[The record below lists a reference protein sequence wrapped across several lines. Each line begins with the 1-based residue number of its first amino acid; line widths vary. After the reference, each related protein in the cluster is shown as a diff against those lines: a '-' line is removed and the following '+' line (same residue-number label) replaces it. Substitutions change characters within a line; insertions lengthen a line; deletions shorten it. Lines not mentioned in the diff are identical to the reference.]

1 MTLYLKN
8 YITPEGEQAI
18 RNFKYKGSSSAF
30 SYDYLWSP
38 LAEYMLRFIPFT
50 WAPNA
55 ITLVG
60 FILVLIAACSIYMF
74 GTLGDPVSSGQ
85 ALFFAVCIFTYQTLD
100 NIDGKQARRTGTSTP
115 LGMLFDHGCDSM
127 SCFLL
132 SVSLSRIFMV
142 TNEKLLM
149 FGIFLGVQ
157 LIFYMSVWAQYHSKG
172 IMHLGK
178 ACLTQERLTLLTTA
192 FLQFGF
198 LPSSRASW
206 ERSGGRKPPSELN
219 GECCCSM
226 AFSLAHYVRI

>member
-1 MTLYLKN
+1 MPLYLKN

-18 RNFKYKGSSSAF
+18 RNFKYKGSSSAY

-38 LAEYMLRFIPFT
+38 LAEYLLRFVPIT

-60 FILVLIAACSIYMF
+60 FILVIVAAGSIYLF
-74 GTLGDPVSSGQ
+74 GNLGDPVSSGQ
-85 ALFFAVCIFTYQTLD
+85 AVFFAICIFTYQTLD

-132 SVSLSRIFMV
+132 SVTLTRLFMI
-142 TNEKLLM
+142 TDEKLCLY
-149 FGIFLGVQ
+149 GIFLGVH

-172 IMHLGK
+172 IMHLGTESQ
-178 ACLTQERLTLLTTA
+178 L
-192 FLQFGF
+192 F
-198 LPSSRASW
+198 
-206 ERSGGRKPPSELN
+206 RK
-219 GECCCSM
+219 GECC
-226 AFSLAHYVRI
+226 